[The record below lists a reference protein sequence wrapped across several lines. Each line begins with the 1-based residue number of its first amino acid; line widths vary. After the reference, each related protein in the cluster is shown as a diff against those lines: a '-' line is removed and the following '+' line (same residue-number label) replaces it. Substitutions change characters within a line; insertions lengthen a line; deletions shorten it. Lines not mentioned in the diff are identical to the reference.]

1 MVSKCTYCQTRIQPP
16 LGLGSPWA
24 PAESPLE
31 SQPGPRR
38 RSFTQAFWVE
48 IRTASCTG
56 EMARLPSPTRR
67 LGTPSVLSRVILAP
81 AFLLWPS
88 FRQGPPLLGDPW
100 ATCLALH
107 GQVTFRLI
115 MRTGFLHL
123 KSHHARSLKVNAG
136 FAESARSSPVG
147 SSTDPS
153 YTLHSDPICIP
164 DTL

>member
-1 MVSKCTYCQTRIQPP
+1 MYVLPNADTTPAGSGQPV
-16 LGLGSPWA
+16 GSRGEPTGI
-24 PAESPLE
+24 PA
-31 SQPGPRR
+31 GPTEAQ
-38 RSFTQAFWVE
+38 FTQAFWAG

-81 AFLLWPS
+81 AFLLQPS
-88 FRQGPPLLGDPW
+88 FRQGLPLLGDPW

-107 GQVTFRLI
+107 SQVTLRLI